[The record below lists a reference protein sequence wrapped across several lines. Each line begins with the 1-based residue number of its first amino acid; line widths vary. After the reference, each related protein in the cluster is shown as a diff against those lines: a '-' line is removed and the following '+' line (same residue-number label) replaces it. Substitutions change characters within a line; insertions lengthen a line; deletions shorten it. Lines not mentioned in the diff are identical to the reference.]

1 MERLI
6 EYAPLLGRGL
16 LVTLSLALV
25 SLAGATALGALGAW
39 AKLSRRRLPVL
50 LAKLYSTIVR
60 GIPELVLILLIYFAG
75 QRLLNDVG
83 RSLGLGY
90 IEISKFWAGVFAIS
104 FIYGAYLTETFRGAW
119 LAVPRGQAD
128 AARALGLPP
137 WVMLWKV
144 LLPQFMRHALP
155 GYGNVWMVLVKA
167 TAVVSVIG
175 LEDLV
180 GLADKAGKATRQ
192 PFVFFAAVILVY
204 LAITSASGVLL
215 RWAEARANR
224 GQAA

>member
-1 MERLI
+1 MEKLI
-6 EYAPLLGRGL
+6 AYAPLLGRGF
-16 LVTLSLALV
+16 LVTISLALI
-25 SLAGATALGALGAW
+25 SLTLATLLGALGAW
-39 AKLSRRRLPVL
+39 AKLSGRRIPVA
-50 LAKLYSTIVR
+50 LAKLYSTVVR
-60 GIPELVLILLIYFAG
+60 GIPELVFILLVYFAG
-75 QRLLNDVG
+75 QRLLNDIG
-83 RSLGLGY
+83 RRLGFDY
-90 IEISKFWAGVFAIS
+90 IEISKFWAGVAAIG

-119 LAVPRGQAD
+119 LSVPRGQGD
-128 AARALGLPP
+128 AAKALGLPR
-137 WVMLWKV
+137 WVILWKV

-175 LEDLV
+175 LGDLV

-192 PFVFFAAVILVY
+192 PFLFFTAVIVVY

>member
-1 MERLI
+1 MDRLI

-16 LVTLSLALV
+16 LVTFSLALI
-25 SLAGATALGALGAW
+25 SLAVATLLGALGAW
-39 AKLSRRRLPVL
+39 AKLSGRRLPVL
-50 LAKLYSTIVR
+50 LARLYSTIVR
-60 GIPELVLILLIYFAG
+60 GIPELVLILLVYFAG
-75 QRLLNDVG
+75 QRLLNDLG
-83 RSLGLGY
+83 RALGFDY
-90 IEISKFWAGVFAIS
+90 IEISKFWAGVAAIG

-119 LAVPRGQAD
+119 QSIPPGQHY
-128 AARALGLPP
+128 AARALGLPG
-137 WVMLWKV
+137 WVTVWKV
-144 LLPQFMRHALP
+144 LVPQFMRHALP

-204 LAITSASGVLL
+204 LAITSASGLVL